1 MICDKCTRI
10 KDLCGYAPDEN
21 YCNGFRAFPGDPRP
35 PDPGNQATAE
45 LEELPPVPWPERI
58 GEFVGKVYRS
68 IRSWIAR
75 VDAEYAKTKW
85 EKILSV
91 LRDLLTLAAG
101 VFKPK
106 I

>member
-1 MICDKCTRI
+1 MRSENI
-10 KDLCGYAPDEN
+10 CGYEPGMS
-21 YCNGFRAFPGDPRP
+21 YCNGFRAIPSV
-35 PDPGNQATAE
+35 PDPGKQASAE
-45 LEELPPVPWPERI
+45 LEELPPIPWPERI
-58 GEFVGKVYRS
+58 GEFVGKCYRS